1 MKMWAKLMIL
11 AALIGGVV
19 ALSQAF
25 SEQAANA
32 SFAGIWE
39 AKLDGLPGVKLAIAS
54 EGGNVTGVA
63 TFYLVK
69 HNLDGTNPHVDG
81 EATGPM
87 EHAKLEGQTLTFD
100 VSRKDGS
107 KASFRMELKSR
118 KLARLFRTNDQP
130 PSPEGEGLPL
140 TRVQ

>member
-11 AALIGGVV
+11 AALVGGVV

-32 SFAGIWE
+32 SIAGIWE
-39 AKLDGLPGVKLAIAS
+39 GKLDGLPGIRLAIAS
-54 EGGNVTGVA
+54 ASGNVTGMA
-63 TFYLVK
+63 TFYLIK
-69 HNLDGTNPHVDG
+69 HNRDGSNLHVDG

-87 EHAKLEGQTLTFD
+87 EHAKLQGQTLTFD
-100 VSRKDGS
+100 VSRKDGT
-107 KASFRMELKSR
+107 KASFRMELKSA

-130 PSPEGEGLPL
+130 PSPEGEGFALN
-140 TRVQ
+140 RVQ